1 MASYAALKDGRD
13 SERREA
19 DARAGGRTHRA
30 QRGAPSS
37 ANPGPPLLARLQ
49 EAQQWLHDSGHLK
62 DEYSP
67 SVSPYGLQG

>member
-1 MASYAALKDGRD
+1 MRPPCGDAFLALQLLLI
-13 SERREA
+13 SA
-19 DARAGGRTHRA
+19 TRTFDELLTRT
-30 QRGAPSS
+30 RSS
-37 ANPGPPLLARLQ
+37 WRPIERLQ